1 MLTYPFYLLSK
12 PNSPGVDKVRFF
24 ATKTMPAKGVCAL
37 FSFFSCIYQKI
48 VVSLHSLTKTLA
60 ITETK
65 LNSMKKIVRKALLVG
80 AMLMSA
86 MVGRAQVA
94 EILGEWYTVD
104 DKTGE
109 KFSVVQIYK
118 ATNGKYYGR
127 IDQILVGPTDK
138 VCTECKGEEAGK
150 PVQGMV
156 IIRDFE
162 EKDGKLV
169 GGRVLDPDNGKWYYG
184 KLYLKDGN
192 LVLRGSLDK
201 AGVLGRSQTWK
212 RKK

>member
-1 MLTYPFYLLSK
+1 MSEICCTFAAANSSK
-12 PNSPGVDKVRFF
+12 TIKSN
-24 ATKTMPAKGVCAL
+24 
-37 FSFFSCIYQKI
+37 
-48 VVSLHSLTKTLA
+48 
-60 ITETK
+60 
-65 LNSMKKIVRKALLVG
+65 NSMKKIVRKALLVG

-86 MVGRAQVA
+86 TVGRAQVA
-94 EILGEWYTVD
+94 DILGSWYTVD
-104 DKTGE
+104 DKSGE

-118 ATNGKYYGR
+118 APNGKYCGR

-138 VCTECKGEEAGK
+138 VCTECKDENAGK

-156 IIRDFE
+156 IIRDFV

-184 KLYLKDGN
+184 KIYLKNGD